1 MADPIKISVQVNQPR
16 LNITSPVGLVSGWP
30 FGSNPN
36 EAGVIARDIPTTV
49 DRVPMPGQYRVVKWL
64 LLITDDTH
72 GLGVS
77 SEINAFMRGGVVEF
91 TEYAILGDAEVIRY
105 EVDVV
110 VEGHDAVLVLTSR
123 YDQPVRVNTMKIG
136 LFS

>member
-16 LNITSPVGLVSGWP
+16 LSITSPVGLVSGWP

-36 EAGVIARDIPTTV
+36 EAGFIDKDIPATV

-64 LLITDDTH
+64 LLITDDIN

-77 SEINAFMRGGVVEF
+77 SEINAFMRGGIIEF
-91 TEYAILGDAEVIRY
+91 TEYAILGDAEAIRY

-110 VEGHDAVLVLTSR
+110 VEGHDALLVLTSR

>member
-16 LNITSPVGLVSGWP
+16 LSVSSPVGLISGWP
-30 FGSNPN
+30 FGSNPKK
-36 EAGVIARDIPTTV
+36 ASLIARDVPTVV
-49 DRVPMPGQYRVVKWL
+49 DQVPMPGKYRVVKWL
-64 LLITDDTH
+64 LLIADDTH

-77 SEINAFMRGGVVEF
+77 SEINAFMRGGVIEF

-110 VEGHDAVLVLTSR
+110 AEGHDALLVLTSR

>member
-16 LNITSPVGLVSGWP
+16 LSITSPVGLVSGWP

-36 EAGVIARDIPTTV
+36 EAGFIDKDSPTVV

-64 LLITDDTH
+64 LLLSDDSN

-77 SEINAFMRGGVVEF
+77 SEINAFMRGGSIEF

-110 VEGHDAVLVLTSR
+110 AEGHDALLVLTSR